1 METKC
6 IRLGDCVQ
14 CNPTVK
20 LIKGEIYPIIDIDK
34 IKVGRK
40 YVSNKS
46 FVTYAGQSGCKFE
59 NGDTLMARIT
69 PCLENG
75 KMAVAKIASK
85 GLGST
90 ELFVFR
96 SKEGVTDKEF
106 VYYLFKQQYIRNLA
120 ANSMT
125 GASGRQRAD
134 LKFIKRIK
142 IQLPNLEVQHRIA
155 SILSTYD
162 TLIENNS
169 RRIRLL
175 EQMAENLY
183 KEWFVRFR
191 FPGHENVEMENGL
204 PKGWKVQHYGDV
216 SDISAGGDKPMKYY
230 KSPTDMCPIP
240 IYSNGID
247 EDGLYGYT
255 DVARIFAPCIT
266 ISARGTVG
274 FVALRR
280 VPFVPIVRL
289 LSVIPHK
296 SVNEFYLYFAS
307 KANNL
312 EGNGTSQQ
320 QLTVP
325 MLKKRKLLIPTE
337 NVLAMFQKK
346 TSLIYNEIDNLR
358 HQSTLLARQRD
369 LLLPRLMSGKLA
381 VKA

>member
-1 METKC
+1 MEKVRFDDFIKLNRGFDLPDSAIVDGPYPVVASTMIKAFHNEFKVEGPMVTTG
-6 IRLGDCVQ
+6 RSGTLGKVQ
-14 CNPTVK
+14 F
-20 LIKGEIYPIIDIDK
+20 IKGRCWPLNTSL
-34 IKVGRK
+34 
-40 YVSNKS
+40 YVKD
-46 FVTYAGQSGCKFE
+46 F
-59 NGDTLMARIT
+59 
-69 PCLENG
+69 
-75 KMAVAKIASK
+75 K
-85 GLGST
+85 GNDP
-90 ELFVFR
+90 R
-96 SKEGVTDKEF
+96 Y
-106 VYYLFKQQYIRNLA
+106 VYYYLQIMHLEQYNAGAGVPTLNQNHLHSLKLLVHEKEKQ
-120 ANSMT
+120 S
-125 GASGRQRAD
+125 
-134 LKFIKRIK
+134 K
-142 IQLPNLEVQHRIA
+142 VA
-155 SILSTYD
+155 SILSAYD

-358 HQSTLLARQRD
+358 HQSSLLARQRD